1 MFQHEDYHAY
11 LRFYRVDG
19 INNIVWF
26 SAFDEVMKRK
36 KKSLVVGIILYFM
49 SQFSCQLVSA
59 IIVSTS
65 KAIDTKCKLESPP
78 KHFDT
83 SLCSF
88 VTFWSWFFLLCH
100 LCFPP
105 LLIKI
110 QKDINLLC
118 KWSTYCLN
126 LVFIIFARR
135 VLFIYWATFR
145 ANSMQLEEISTIA
158 SLILIRML
166 KSKSILWLWNFLDS
180 SSLVRSSLSTSP
192 FICMLVFLV
201 SN

>member
-1 MFQHEDYHAY
+1 MFQHEDCHGY

-26 SAFDEVMKRK
+26 SAFDEVMNRK

-88 VTFWSWFFLLCH
+88 VTF
-100 LCFPP
+100 
-105 LLIKI
+105 
-110 QKDINLLC
+110 
-118 KWSTYCLN
+118 
-126 LVFIIFARR
+126 
-135 VLFIYWATFR
+135 
-145 ANSMQLEEISTIA
+145 
-158 SLILIRML
+158 
-166 KSKSILWLWNFLDS
+166 
-180 SSLVRSSLSTSP
+180 
-192 FICMLVFLV
+192 
-201 SN
+201 